1 MGRLKQV
8 VGGWAELRGKTTC
21 CKRHVSIPRR
31 APVSQSQAE
40 PDTGTSSFS
49 LKARTHSRA
58 RQQGTIARSKSM
70 KLSTMARYLSQ
81 IQEQE
86 KVSLHNTGTG

>member
-1 MGRLKQV
+1 MVL
-8 VGGWAELRGKTTC
+8 C
-21 CKRHVSIPRR
+21 
-31 APVSQSQAE
+31 
-40 PDTGTSSFS
+40 
-49 LKARTHSRA
+49 LKARIHSRA

-86 KVSLHNTGTG
+86 KVSLHKTGRRERDYTESCLLGWNWGS